1 MRIPPNQV
9 LFLGQRQWAEFDCP
23 QEPLPDEIR
32 LLLWLM
38 DGAERRHRLA
48 IRWSGKEPRGT
59 YPIVSFDDFALEP
72 SNTETCDAQESWSG
86 AALATFA
93 KAYRAP
99 VEVTLLLRREMIDIA
114 QRNVNASFGFLRR
127 LAGVKNLGEM
137 LDLQVTYWRNQS
149 AALIGQAEEL
159 GAMATKAAAD
169 MTGPFDA
176 RVPSSIH
183 DMRKA
188 S

>member
-1 MRIPPNQV
+1 MTR
-9 LFLGQRQWAEFDCP
+9 
-23 QEPLPDEIR
+23 
-32 LLLWLM
+32 
-38 DGAERRHRLA
+38 
-48 IRWSGKEPRGT
+48 S
-59 YPIVSFDDFALEP
+59 
-72 SNTETCDAQESWSG
+72 SWSG

-93 KAYRAP
+93 KAYRAAIQCA
-99 VEVTLLLRREMIDIA
+99 VLLHREMIDIA

-159 GAMATKAAAD
+159 RAMATKAAAD

>member
-59 YPIVSFDDFALEP
+59 YPNVSFDDFALEP
-72 SNTETCDAQESWSG
+72 SNTETCDDQESWSG

-99 VEVTLLLRREMIDIA
+99 VECAVLLHREMIDIA

-137 LDLQVTYWRNQS
+137 LDLQVTYWCNQS

-176 RVPSSIH
+176 RAPSSIH